1 MPANNFNY
9 QYILNIPSDKKTA
22 SLTKWL
28 IVPVASLITLGLTE
42 LLAAKPHITETFFTN
57 GIYPVT
63 VKILSF
69 LSNLVPFSI
78 SDLFYALLILL
89 IPVLTIFV
97 IIRKISFLKWLM
109 ALINIIAAIYLLFYW
124 LWGFNYFREDFNQRL
139 NIPKSKT
146 DPEQFLAVF
155 AALIEETNSYAN
167 GTDYRVELHQIDSLI
182 EKSFTKNSDFLD
194 VKGLTGHRRPKFIT
208 LSDLFAKAGISG
220 YYGPFFNELHLNRK
234 AHPLEIPVVLAHEK
248 SHQYGITS
256 EAEASF
262 YAWFVC
268 SESDSEYLKYSA
280 NLYILRYFLNYG
292 FQLPGFNETVAE
304 LSGQAR
310 RDLIAI
316 RDHWL
321 SMRDEK
327 IDKVATK
334 ANDAY
339 LKSNKIEAGIADY
352 SGVVA
357 LVMDYKSYLMDK
369 SN

>member
-1 MPANNFNY
+1 LPANHFIY
-9 QYILNIPSDKKTA
+9 LFILNKPSDKKPL
-22 SLTKWL
+22 SLSKWL
-28 IVPVASLITLGLTE
+28 IVPVAALITLGLTE
-42 LLAAKPHITETFFTN
+42 LLAAKPHITETFYTN
-57 GIYPVT
+57 GIYPFI
-63 VKILSF
+63 VKVLSF

-97 IIRKISFLKWLM
+97 IFRKISFLKWLM
-109 ALINIIAAIYLLFYW
+109 VLINIITIVYLLFYW

-146 DPEQFLAVF
+146 EPAQFLTVF
-155 AALIEETNSYAN
+155 ASLIDETNSYAN
-167 GTDYRVELHQIDSLI
+167 GTDYRMELHQIDSLI
-182 EKSFTKNSDFLD
+182 EKSYNKQAGFLGVD
-194 VKGLTGHRRPKFIT
+194 GLAGHRMPKFIT
-208 LSDLFAKAGISG
+208 LSDFFAKAGISG
-220 YYGPFFNELHLNRK
+220 YYGPFFNELHINRK
-234 AHPLEIPVVLAHEK
+234 AHPLELPVILAHEK

-268 SESDSEYLKYSA
+268 SESDSDYLKYSA

-321 SMRDEK
+321 SMRNDK

-339 LKSNKIEAGIADY
+339 LKSNKVEAGIADY

-357 LVMDYKSYLMDK
+357 LVMDYKTYRHSVR
-369 SN
+369 